1 MLKNLLVLTISTFIF
16 FFNINSFP
24 LRNWDEAWYA
34 EIIKNMASGKYS
46 LLFPFWN
53 GQYYFDKPPL
63 YFWLSLPFFKLFGPG
78 EWEARI
84 VSVVASIGATFLIY
98 IIAKKLFNPATGIL
112 SSLIF
117 VTLGQ
122 IYVRFS
128 HGNLDALLAFS
139 FLITFY
145 FYLLSKDRNIF
156 LLLCGIFL
164 GFGFLI
170 KGWFLGLFPLFII
183 FVHSFLKERRLPK
196 GLILILLFGI
206 LSSGWWY
213 LLGFL
218 KFGKPFVNW
227 YLFTIAEGA
236 FGNPLSSFS
245 LHYFNYF
252 LRDFGV
258 WLVPI
263 LLFAILR
270 KRISRADQKTL
281 FFLIFSAFSFI
292 FAVNFLK
299 EKQDWHILPAYPFV
313 AVTAGYLLGKLIEKY
328 SLKILLLIIPLVGIQ
343 LFIVYKIENIYPD
356 RSSVGAQLGMYARN
370 ILKGQDITVL
380 DDRDFTSF
388 LYYSNQQTIYVVRDE
403 GPTDKRDRWIL
414 KYKDLPSF
422 VKTKD
427 HTVMVSRNMERLSI
441 DSNKKEILGSWAGY
455 QFVKILKN

>member
-1 MLKNLLVLTISTFIF
+1 MLKKLLVLTISTFVF

-34 EIIKNMASGKYS
+34 EIIKNMASGKYN

-63 YFWLSLPFFKLFGPG
+63 YFWLSLPFFKVFGPG
-78 EWEARI
+78 EWETRI
-84 VSVVASIGATFLIY
+84 VSVIASIGATFLIY
-98 IIAKKLFNPATGIL
+98 LVAKRLFNPATGIF

-122 IYVRFS
+122 VYVRFS
-128 HGNLDALLAFS
+128 HGNLDALLVFS

-145 FYLLSKDRNIF
+145 FYLLSKDKRIF
-156 LLLCGIFL
+156 LPLCGIFL
-164 GFGFLI
+164 GLGFLI

-183 FVHSFLKERRLPK
+183 FVYAFLKERRSPK
-196 GLILILLFGI
+196 NLVLILAFSV

-227 YLFTIAEGA
+227 YLFTIAEGGLNTP
-236 FGNPLSSFS
+236 FFSFS

-292 FAVNFLK
+292 FVVNFLK
-299 EKQDWHILPAYPFV
+299 EKADWHILPAYPFV
-313 AVTAGYLLGKLIEKY
+313 AIIAGYFVGKMLEKY
-328 SLKILLLIIPLVGIQ
+328 FLKILLLIILLVGIQ

-356 RSSVGAQLGMYARN
+356 RSSVGAQLGIYGRN
-370 ILKGQDITVL
+370 ILKGQDIAVL

-403 GPTDKRDRWIL
+403 GPTDKRDWWIL
-414 KYKDLPSF
+414 KYGDLPYFLERS
-422 VKTKD
+422 KRAIIITKD
-427 HTVMVSRNMERLSI
+427 ARSLPI
-441 DSNKKEILGSWAGY
+441 QFDPKKIIGEYDQYRFIR
-455 QFVKILKN
+455 FE